1 MNATHLS
8 TAARFSA
15 VGFVALA
22 TLSACAAPG
31 DDYPRT
37 TPSPT
42 AAVIVQAHNTADEQF
57 VAMMI
62 THHEQALAMADAVLN
77 SEDLDPEILALA
89 TDIKAAQTPEI
100 ATMMGWLDAWGVAYN
115 EGDSMGDMMSDDHGM
130 MDGDDM
136 NDLAGGGTDNAGMAF
151 LTGMIAHHEGAV
163 AMATT
168 IIAEGESAT
177 VTQLAEKIIAD
188 QTAEIALMEQML
200 SERNSASELDG

>member
-1 MNATHLS
+1 MNSTHLPR
-8 TAARFSA
+8 TVRFTA
-15 VGFVALA
+15 VGLAALA
-22 TLSACAAPG
+22 ALSGCASPG

-42 AAVIVQAHNTADEQF
+42 AAVVVQAHNTADEQF

-62 THHEQALAMADAVLN
+62 AHHEQALAMAEAVLS
-77 SEDLDPEILALA
+77 SEDVDPEVVSLA

-100 ATMMGWLDAWGVAYN
+100 ATMMGWLDAWGVPYN
-115 EGDSMGDMMSDDHGM
+115 ERESTGDMMGDDHGM
-130 MDGDDM
+130 MDDGAMD
-136 NDLAGGGTDNAGMAF
+136 DLAGGETTDAGTAF
-151 LTGMIAHHEGAV
+151 LKGMIAHHEGAV

-188 QTAEIALMEQML
+188 QTAEIAIMEQML
-200 SERNSASELDG
+200 SERDSASELDG